1 MTLPTTNNTI
11 INGLKRPAG
20 QPDEPY
26 HAFIAGAL
34 GGYVIWGRYSSL
46 NYQLVLY
53 LASRVV
59 VACVQLAR
67 EKGIP
72 SFLPWKS
79 INNTLSNNTYPCMA
93 AGIWGAVM
101 MLFESYPDTLHPSL
115 RRSMDEVYRYTGVFG

>member
-1 MTLPTTNNTI
+1 MTVPTNNNSI
-11 INGLKRPAG
+11 INELRRPAG

-53 LASRVV
+53 LASRVA
-59 VACVQLAR
+59 VACIQLAR
-67 EKGIP
+67 EKG
-72 SFLPWKS
+72 PWKS
-79 INNTLSNNTYPCMA
+79 INDTLSSNTYPCMA

-101 MLFESYPDTLHPSL
+101 MLFESYPDTLHSSL
-115 RRSMDEVYRYTGVFG
+115 RRSMDEIYRYTGVFG

>member
-11 INGLKRPAG
+11 INGLRRPAG
-20 QPDEPY
+20 EPDEPY

-79 INNTLSNNTYPCMA
+79 INNTLSNNTYPFMA

-115 RRSMDEVYRYTGVFG
+115 RRSMDEIYRYTGVFG